1 MHEGPEDERWQA
13 IVCITALQDARLV
26 LMEGYSWGEA
36 HIDWREG
43 ARGEFDLWSFGIMR
57 GTKT

>member
-26 LMEGYSWGEA
+26 LMEGYSWGKL
-36 HIDWREG
+36 I
-43 ARGEFDLWSFGIMR
+43 
-57 GTKT
+57 